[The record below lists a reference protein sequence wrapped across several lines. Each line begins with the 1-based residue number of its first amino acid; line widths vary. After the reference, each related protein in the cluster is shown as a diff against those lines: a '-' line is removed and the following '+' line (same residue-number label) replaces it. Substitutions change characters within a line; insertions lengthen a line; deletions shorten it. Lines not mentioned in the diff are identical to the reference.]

1 MAISQLISRA
11 PRHQRKFKMKDIRA
25 DRLIVDHNYQRGI
38 QAARVRAIAKDFD
51 FDALGVLIVSYRDGH
66 YYVIDGQHR
75 QAALMALDLGEWE
88 VTCKVYEGLNDS
100 DEAAIFVE
108 ANNTR
113 KPSASDIFKA
123 SLLAGDPECV
133 GVTAI
138 VERNGLVVT
147 DYGRDGAVTCVST
160 LRQIYR
166 AAPFGV
172 LLDKTLGVAIDAFGL
187 RSVAVEGHVLAGL
200 ALVLKAYEG
209 SIDRAS
215 LVQKLSK
222 APGGASGLVGRARTL
237 RDMRRASLDRLV
249 AAVIVAEYN
258 KGRRSGQLAEL

>member
-1 MAISQLISRA
+1 MAIAELRPSNASG
-11 PRHQRKFKMKDIRA
+11 QRKFKMKDIRA
-25 DRLIVDHNYQRGI
+25 DRLLVDHNYQRELVP
-38 QAARVRAIAKDFD
+38 ARVRSIVNDFD
-51 FDALGVLIVSYRDGH
+51 FDALGVLIVSYRDGR

-75 QAALMALDLGEWE
+75 HAALMELGLGEWE
-88 VTCKVYEGLNDS
+88 VTCKVYEGLTDS

-113 KPSASDIFKA
+113 KPSAYDIFKA
-123 SLLAGDPECV
+123 SLRARDPECV

-138 VERNGLVVT
+138 VERNGLEIAA
-147 DYGRDGAVTCVST
+147 YGRDGTVTCVTT

-172 LLDKTLGVAIDAFGL
+172 LLDKTLGVAVDAFGV
-187 RSVAVEGHVLAGL
+187 RSVAVEGHVLAGISI
-200 ALVLKAYEG
+200 VLKTYEDK
-209 SIDRAS
+209 IDRPT

-237 RDMRRASLDRLV
+237 REMRSASLDRLV

-258 KGRRSGQLAEL
+258 KGRRSGMLADL